1 MIKIQSMKE
10 LIEACEREQ
19 KTIGE
24 MMLIME
30 TEKSGRDQET
40 IIRHDGRAPD

>member
-1 MIKIQSMKE
+1 MMKIQSMKE

-24 MMLIME
+24 MMLMME
-30 TEKSGRDQET
+30 AEKSGRDQET
-40 IIRHDGRAPD
+40 IIA

>member
-1 MIKIQSMKE
+1 MEIQSMKE

-24 MMLIME
+24 MMLMME

-40 IIRHDGRAPD
+40 IIQHDGRAID